1 MLNKAKNKNYLIV
14 FLFAL
19 SFLLYAR
26 TINYGFVW
34 DDERIHLSEN
44 KQLMEGN
51 IKSFW
56 EKPYSG
62 MYIPVTYSTWTII
75 KNVFTEKDRLSP
87 KAFHLLNV
95 LTHSINCILLFHLL
109 LILFKDQGQALFGS
123 LIFLLHPMQV
133 ESVAWISEFRGLYSA
148 LFSFLALLTLFRY
161 LEKEK
166 IVATFSFIRSKSFLL
181 ATTFFALSIL
191 SKPSAIVLPFITGI
205 LVWCFYNEK
214 FISVLKGLISWLFLI
229 FPIII
234 ITQHSQLNGVFHEN
248 ISLIQRVLI
257 AGDSLFFYFQK
268 LLIPYPLA
276 VCYGFTPEYILNEK
290 TLYFATTV
298 VVFLFVFL
306 FMKRRSSPILFSAFA
321 IIFICLLPVLGL
333 VSFEY
338 QKHSNVADRY
348 IYFAMVG
355 FILLI
360 PVGVIFL
367 KKIKYSN
374 YFVGVIILLYLIVNI
389 KQTSTWKNEFSVWD
403 NTLSHYQ
410 NSPNVYYNRGVEYSK
425 MSKFQEAISDYSNC
439 LLLQNNYR
447 DALFNRANA
456 YENVGDINSAFI
468 DYNTY
473 LEIDSS
479 DGSVYYKRAHLFYKI
494 GDTKSAMIDFGK
506 AERLNF
512 PVSEKFK
519 EMIQRGAEN

>member
-1 MLNKAKNKNYLIV
+1 MIV
-14 FLFAL
+14 
-19 SFLLYAR
+19 
-26 TINYGFVW
+26 
-34 DDERIHLSEN
+34 
-44 KQLMEGN
+44 
-51 IKSFW
+51 
-56 EKPYSG
+56 
-62 MYIPVTYSTWTII
+62 
-75 KNVFTEKDRLSP
+75 
-87 KAFHLLNV
+87 
-95 LTHSINCILLFHLL
+95 
-109 LILFKDQGQALFGS
+109 
-123 LIFLLHPMQV
+123 
-133 ESVAWISEFRGLYSA
+133 
-148 LFSFLALLTLFRY
+148 
-161 LEKEK
+161 
-166 IVATFSFIRSKSFLL
+166 
-181 ATTFFALSIL
+181 
-191 SKPSAIVLPFITGI
+191 
-205 LVWCFYNEK
+205 
-214 FISVLKGLISWLFLI
+214 
-229 FPIII
+229 PIII